1 MRGKTLVLFIAL
13 VGLGCP
19 GTDDFDAGRTSPL
32 RGAFRGSAADS
43 LQDAFRKIHEEYS
56 ESVVSIY
63 TAGIVSQPAH
73 PLLNHPLFRYYFGNG
88 ANRTRQV
95 SGLGSGFVISK
106 EGFICTNFHV
116 IKGMTRIMA
125 RVGGRVFPAR
135 LVGADEATDIA
146 LLKIEGSGFR
156 AVYFGD
162 SDQTRVG
169 DWAIA
174 IGNPFGLDR
183 TFTVGVISAIARQK
197 LDSEGGS
204 YIQTDASIN
213 PGNSGGP
220 LINLDGEVIGVNRMI
235 YSRSGGSLGIGFA
248 IPINQARI
256 VLNQLRERAGVK

>member
-1 MRGKTLVLFIAL
+1 MNRRSLFLFVLIIAL
-13 VGLGCP
+13 GGCSS
-19 GTDDFDAGRTSPL
+19 GNDFDADKSSPL
-32 RGAFRGSAADS
+32 RGKFRGGAADN
-43 LQDAFRKIHEEYS
+43 LQNAFRKIHEEYS

-63 TAGIVSQPAH
+63 TLRLVRQPTH
-73 PLLNHPLFRYYFGNG
+73 PLFNHPLFRYYFG
-88 ANRTRQV
+88 RQTPGRPKTQT
-95 SGLGSGFVISK
+95 GLGTGFLISK
-106 EGFICTNFHV
+106 DGYICTNYHV
-116 IKGMTRIMA
+116 IKAMTRVMAKVAGKVYPA
-125 RVGGRVFPAR
+125 RV
-135 LVGADEATDIA
+135 VGADARTDIA

-156 AVYFGD
+156 PVYFGD
-162 SDQTRVG
+162 SDNSRVG

-183 TFTVGVISAIARQK
+183 TFTVGVISALARSK
-197 LDSEGGS
+197 VDKAGGS

-256 VLNQLRERAGVK
+256 VLNRLRNSGS